1 MLRAMSLLFL
11 MVVSMQA
18 GAKSILVT
26 PSVVKQPMT
35 IIDIRT
41 EAEWRQ
47 TGIVAGAI
55 PLTFFDAK
63 GRYDANAFLQELDKH
78 VHKDVPFAIICR
90 TGNRTTAVSE
100 FLGELGYEVINLQGG
115 IVELVKQ
122 GYRPTPYRP

>member
-18 GAKSILVT
+18 GAKSILVS

-78 VHKDVPFAIICR
+78 VRKDVPFAIICR

-115 IVELVKQ
+115 MVELVKQ
-122 GYRPTPYRP
+122 GYRPAPYRP